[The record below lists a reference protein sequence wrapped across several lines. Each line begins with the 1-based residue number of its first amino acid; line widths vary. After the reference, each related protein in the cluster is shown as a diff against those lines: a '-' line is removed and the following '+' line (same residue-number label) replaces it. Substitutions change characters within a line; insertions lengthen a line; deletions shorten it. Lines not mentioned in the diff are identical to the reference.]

1 MGAGPEW
8 GRAPVRSVDP
18 SCEEPTIT
26 TTVHDDTAPEAATPP
41 TRSPRAPRGRPT
53 PSGLFRAFWRWHF
66 YASFV
71 VVPIFAV
78 LAVTGLVYLLR
89 FQVEPLLHP
98 DLMRAEAPAGQQLP
112 YLLSDQ
118 LDLVEQAYP
127 DAEVSLVR
135 EGRNPDDTT
144 AFAVTEGDTTLDVF
158 VDPWRGEVL
167 GSLDPDTTL
176 SGYAIRLH
184 ADLMTGLFGDRLI
197 EVAVCWAIVMSLTGY
212 YLFFAGRKARRRR
225 RTKKAPGSGLRSR
238 HALVGSVAG
247 VGLLMMVVTGL
258 PWTGV
263 WGAKVQELAT
273 SQGSSL
279 WSLDHGA
286 ASEPGSRL
294 DESLPHSHAQR
305 EVPWAQGATEVPSS
319 DPDGSGLDSV
329 ANVDTAVVVAEREGL
344 THPMTIVLPSGEDG
358 VFSVIGDA
366 FHDPSRERTV
376 HIDRFSGEVRSTYG
390 FDDYPLAA
398 KAVAQGIGLHEGR
411 SLGLVSFWFA
421 LLFCVA
427 VLFMCVSG
435 PLMWWRR
442 RPSRSGSVGAPR
454 GKMPVR
460 ATWWL
465 LGALVVLGVVLPL
478 FGVTLLAVLVLDQLV
493 LRRIPRL
500 RATFDTVD

>member
-1 MGAGPEW
+1 MPPRHAVLPEEHTIDT
-8 GRAPVRSVDP
+8 SVSHP
-18 SCEEPTIT
+18 A
-26 TTVHDDTAPEAATPP
+26 DDLEVAASPP
-41 TRSPRAPRGRPT
+41 TGRGPRPRGRPT
-53 PSGLFRAFWRWHF
+53 PTGLFRAFWRWHF
-66 YASFV
+66 YAAFL

-78 LAVTGLVYLLR
+78 LSVTGLIYLLR
-89 FQVEPLLHP
+89 FQLEPLMHP
-98 DLMRAEAPAGQQLP
+98 DLMRAEAPAGQSAT

-118 LDLVEQAYP
+118 LALVEKAYP
-127 DAEVSLVR
+127 DGEVGLVR
-135 EGRNPDDTT
+135 EGRDADDTT
-144 AFAVTEGDTTLDVF
+144 AFAVTDPDGETVDVF

-197 EVAVCWAIVMSLTGY
+197 EIAVCWAIVMSLTGY
-212 YLFFAGRKARRRR
+212 YLFVAGRRARLRRRA
-225 RTKKAPGSGLRSR
+225 KDAPGSRLRSR

-247 VGLLMMVVTGL
+247 VGLLAMVVTGL
-258 PWTGV
+258 PWTGF

-286 ASEPGSRL
+286 ESEPGSRL

-305 EVPWAQGATEVPSS
+305 EVPWAQGATEVPTSGE
-319 DPDGSGLDSV
+319 DGRTSV
-329 ANVDTAVVVAEREGL
+329 ANVDTAVVVGEREGL
-344 THPMTIVLPSGEDG
+344 AHPMTIVLPTGDDG

-366 FHDPSRERTV
+366 FADPSRERTV
-376 HIDRFSGEVRSTYG
+376 HVDRFSGTVRSDYG

-411 SLGLVSFWFA
+411 SLGLVSFWAA
-421 LLFCVA
+421 LLFCLA

-435 PLMWWRR
+435 PMMWWRR
-442 RPSRSGSVGAPR
+442 RPSGSGSVGAPR
-454 GKMPVR
+454 GRMPVR

-465 LGALVVLGVVLPL
+465 VGALAVLGVVLPL
-478 FGVTLLAVLVLDQLV
+478 FGITLLAVLALDQLV
-493 LRRIPRL
+493 LRRVPRL
-500 RATFDTVD
+500 RAAFDTVD

>member
-1 MGAGPEW
+1 MTTLQRP
-8 GRAPVRSVDP
+8 RTPSVR
-18 SCEEPTIT
+18 
-26 TTVHDDTAPEAATPP
+26 
-41 TRSPRAPRGRPT
+41 PRVT

-78 LAVTGLVYLLR
+78 LAVTGLIYLLR
-89 FQVEPLLHP
+89 FQLEPLMHG
-98 DLMRAEAPAGQQLP
+98 DLMKAEAPAGQQLP
-112 YLLSDQ
+112 YVLSDQ
-118 LDLVEQAYP
+118 LDIAQAAYP
-127 DAEVSLVR
+127 DDEIGLIR
-135 EGRNPDDTT
+135 EGRGPDDTT
-144 AFAVTEGDTTLDVF
+144 AFAVTKDDGTTVDVF

-167 GSLDPDTTL
+167 GELDPDTTL
-176 SGYAIRLH
+176 SGYAVRLH
-184 ADLMTGLFGDRLI
+184 ADLMGGVLGDRLI

-212 YLFFAGRKARRRR
+212 YLFFAGRKARLRR
-225 RTKKAPGSGLRSR
+225 RTKKAPGAKLRSR

-258 PWTGV
+258 PWTGF
-263 WGAKVQELAT
+263 WGAKVQEIAT
-273 SQGSSL
+273 SQGTSM

-286 ASEPGSRL
+286 ESQPGSRL
-294 DESLPHSHAQR
+294 DESLPHSHAVR

-319 DPDGSGLDSV
+319 DPDGADLDSV

-344 THPMTIVLPSGEDG
+344 THPMTIALPSGNDG

-376 HIDRFSGEVRSTYG
+376 HVDQYSGEVRSQYG

-421 LLFCVA
+421 FAFCVA

-442 RPSRSGSVGAPR
+442 RPARSGSMGAPR

-465 LGALVVLGVVLPL
+465 VAALAALGIFLPL
-478 FGVTLLAVLVLDQLV
+478 FGVTLLAVLAFDQLV
-493 LRRIPRL
+493 LRRVPRL
-500 RATFDTVD
+500 RAAFDTVD